1 MKTDKN
7 QYETMVHKASPDSPH
22 AKNFLLAF
30 LVGGAICAFGQGLYL
45 AYEKLGFAEEQVK
58 IMVPCTLIFL
68 TALATAFGVF
78 DKLGKHAGAGTGVP
92 ITGFANAIAAPAM
105 ETRCEG
111 LILGVGANLFKLA
124 GPVLAYGSAVSTIYG
139 LIYFFF
145 GRG

>member
-1 MKTDKN
+1 MKTSN
-7 QYETMVHKASPDSPH
+7 AQYEKMVHRASPGSTH
-22 AKNFLLAF
+22 AKNFLLSF
-30 LVGGAICAFGQGLYL
+30 SVGGAICAFGQGLYL
-45 AYEKLGFAEEQVK
+45 LYATLGCGEEEVK

-68 TALATAFGVF
+68 SAATTALGVF

-105 ETRCEG
+105 EYRCEG
-111 LILGVGANLFKLA
+111 MVLGVGANLFKLA

-139 LIYFFF
+139 LIYYFF

>member
-1 MKTDKN
+1 MKTDN
-7 QYETMVHKASPDSPH
+7 QQYEKMVHRASPNSPH
-22 AKNFLLAF
+22 LKNFLLAF

-45 AYEKLGFAEEQVK
+45 CYEKLGFIEEQVK

-92 ITGFANAIAAPAM
+92 ITGFANAIAASAM

-139 LIYFFF
+139 VVYYLF
-145 GRG
+145 GRK